1 MFEQFLH
8 IHETFNEH
16 DTEHPILETLHLM
29 NILSG
34 GALQHLDQSLREKM
48 DIITSLDQ
56 VAQQRKEGVPL
67 EYILEKAV
75 FMGIEFHCTP
85 DTLIPREETE
95 LLARV
100 TLDMIEHAR
109 EQADQVT
116 VMDIGTGCGN
126 IAISLAAHAAHI
138 RVLASDISDAAIV
151 VAQKNVT
158 AMGLEDRV
166 SLFCGDLFAPLEG
179 QGYENNVDVVVCN
192 PPYIPTSSLSKLAPE
207 IIDHEPRVA
216 LDAGT
221 YGINIFRGL
230 IAGALTML
238 KPGGKLVFEIGAGQE
253 KLVTRLLNRTP
264 GYADIEHFD
273 DGEQVRVIG
282 AVRQ

>member
-8 IHETFNEH
+8 IYESFGKHNA
-16 DTEHPILETLHLM
+16 EHPVLETLHMM
-29 NILSG
+29 NILSR
-34 GALQHLDQSLREKM
+34 GALQHLDRSLHEEM
-48 DIITSLDQ
+48 DTITDLDQ
-56 VAQQRKEGVPL
+56 LAQQRKEGVPL
-67 EYILEKAV
+67 EYILERAV
-75 FMGIEFHCTP
+75 FMGIEFYCTP

-95 LLARV
+95 LLAQV
-100 TLDMIEHAR
+100 ALNMV
-109 EQADQVT
+109 EQARKHTDQVT

-126 IAISLAAHAAHI
+126 IAISLAAHAKDI
-138 RVLASDISDAAIV
+138 RVLASDISDAAIA

-158 AMGLEDRV
+158 AMGLEDRIT
-166 SLFCGDLFAPLEG
+166 LFCGDLFAPLEG

-230 IAGALTML
+230 IAGARTML

-253 KLVTRLLNRTP
+253 KLVTRLLERTP
-264 GYADIEHFD
+264 GYADIQHFD